1 MTRKAEIIRLLELQ
15 KQAYILKLNDAQTK
29 YLAETD
35 TLREELKGLK
45 EEKQ

>member
-1 MTRKAEIIRLLELQ
+1 MSRKDEIKQLLEAK

-35 TLREELKGLK
+35 TLREELARLK
-45 EEKQ
+45 ED